1 MRIKQCRNIVLSK
14 IDENDTIY
22 KRYLQDKVYTKLCV
36 FLNSVLAMLINLFK
50 NCQNLDQ
57 LIKVCLFLGRNVGMA
72 LFRMHEKYFFHSSFI
87 FL

>member
-1 MRIKQCRNIVLSK
+1 MKMIQYI
-14 IDENDTIY
+14 NDIY
-22 KRYLQDKVYTKLCV
+22 RVKVYTKLHV
-36 FLNSVLAMLINLFK
+36 FLKSVLAMLINLFK